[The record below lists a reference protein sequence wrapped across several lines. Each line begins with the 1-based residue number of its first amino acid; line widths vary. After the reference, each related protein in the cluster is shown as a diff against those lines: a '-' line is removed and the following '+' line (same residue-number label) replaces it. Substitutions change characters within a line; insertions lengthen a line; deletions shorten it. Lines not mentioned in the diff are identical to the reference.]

1 MVLSIQSIVFSVS
14 GFSDG
19 AFPMVLD
26 WLDLLLRVEGIYQ
39 SFSEIPI
46 SRLLNS
52 YVNNEKNEKNHT

>member
-39 SFSEIPI
+39 SFSEISIP
-46 SRLLNS
+46 RLLNP
-52 YVNNEKNEKNHT
+52 YVNNETNEKNHT